1 MQTYACASLSLW
13 LTSSS
18 IPPQKLE
25 YAAFPPKTSIIGVI
39 TVLWKRQC
47 SKVLHQSLL
56 LYLHE
61 YKRQETEGI
70 GKLAKVEAI
79 DEEWVTKKN
88 MTFHFKVIP

>member
-1 MQTYACASLSLW
+1 MQTDTCASLSLC

-79 DEEWVTKKN
+79 DEETKKKHDLS
-88 MTFHFKVIP
+88 F